1 MVRGSPCMCMST
13 IAAFRLAASGNIFSS
28 PRPAVTSLM
37 IDAPASSAA
46 LATSDLD
53 VSIETEMSILA
64 RSSSI
69 TGSTRFYSS
78 FADTGFAPGRVDS
91 PPMSIMS
98 APSDAIS
105 IPRATAALVP
115 KNSPPSENES
125 GVTLRT
131 PMIIPRL
138 ERSTILSPIF
148 QSRSP
153 IKNQTNTMGCL
164 FEACVNR
171 LFLRIASHQFA
182 LRDHV
187 AFHGGIHIATFRAGF
202 QIEHLVE
209 REDFEIIAV
218 RSGRRLR
225 SVVALAWKIIGS
237 LKASFGHAVLR
248 NLRCFRID
256 VPNQP
261 MREQSDRRV
270 RIVHDQCQAPG
281 FRRRAFNSQF
291 RITILPILTEFLRN
305 GSTFL
310 KCGTSDFHF
319 SSSCSKCSQ
328 RYC

>member
-69 TGSTRFYSS
+69 TGSTRFNSS
-78 FADTGFAPGRVDS
+78 FADTGSAPGRVDS

-105 IPRATAALVP
+105 IPPATAASVA

-138 ERSTILSPIF
+138 ERSTTLSPIF
-148 QSRSP
+148 QIRSP

-164 FEACVNR
+164 FEARVSR
-171 LFLRIASHQFA
+171 LFLRIAPHHLAFSDDVAAHSRIHFAA
-182 LRDHV
+182 LRP
-187 AFHGGIHIATFRAGF
+187 RL
-202 QIEHLVE
+202 EVE
-209 REDFEIIAV
+209 RSVERKNFEIIAV

-225 SVVALAWKIIGS
+225 SVVTAARKIICP
-237 LKASFGHAVLR
+237 LDRALR
-248 NLRCFRID
+248 HGALRDLSCLRID

-261 MREQSDRRV
+261 VGEQPHSLV
-270 RIVHDQCQAPG
+270 WIVHDQGQT
-281 FRRRAFNSQF
+281 FRVRRHTFDSQF
-291 RITILPILTEFLRN
+291 RINILPVL
-305 GSTFL
+305 
-310 KCGTSDFHF
+310 
-319 SSSCSKCSQ
+319 
-328 RYC
+328 